1 MTTNKRVI
9 ALRLMLEELETPS
22 RDLRISA
29 QCMDCKNEM
38 YAICEWLRKEV
49 EREIEIE
56 TLFDGMDLNW
66 TFGDPNPPPA

>member
-1 MTTNKRVI
+1 MTENRRLI
-9 ALRLMLEELETPS
+9 ALRLVLDELETPS

-49 EREIEIE
+49 EHEIEIE
-56 TLFDGMDLNW
+56 NLFDGIDLTWSVGN
-66 TFGDPNPPPA
+66 PNPPTA

>member
-1 MTTNKRVI
+1 MTENKRLI

-49 EREIEIE
+49 EHEIEIE
-56 TLFDGMDLNW
+56 TLFEGINLSWMDG
-66 TFGDPNPPPA
+66 